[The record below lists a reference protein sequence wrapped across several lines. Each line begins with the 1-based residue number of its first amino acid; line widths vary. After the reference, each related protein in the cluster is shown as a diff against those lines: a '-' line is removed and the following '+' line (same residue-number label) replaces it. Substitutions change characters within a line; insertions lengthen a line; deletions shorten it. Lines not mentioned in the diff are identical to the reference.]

1 MDGMKMTLH
10 IEEGLLNRAMKVAGV
25 ESKTSAV
32 DLALREYVRRGELV
46 RVLSAGLRK
55 NPEDLRTLFDEGY
68 DLEAMR
74 LNEKPAAYGRKPRA
88 G

>member
-1 MDGMKMTLH
+1 MTLH
-10 IEEGLLNRAMKVAGV
+10 IDEGLLNRAMKVAGV

-46 RVLSAGLRK
+46 RVLSTGLQK
-55 NPEDLRTLFDEGY
+55 SPEDLRNMFDPDY
-68 DLEAMR
+68 DLEALR
-74 LNEKPAAYGRKPRA
+74 LNEPSRSYGRKPSA